1 MRSNHS
7 GKLPTDITPCSCVR
21 RKREPSTRPRRYRS
35 RRCRARVWDRS
46 KRNTCP
52 VTRRCHAVERRCT
65 VELDK
70 RLAARHTRA
79 ALYALATVI
88 DCRVR
93 DGSAA
98 AAAAT
103 DVTGIWLTE
112 GSEALIRIAPCGG
125 DSICGTITWL
135 REPNDPATGMPKA
148 DTKNPDPSRRSQPI
162 VGVRIFYDMKPSGA
176 DQWSGKVYSTKDGAV
191 VDGKLSAKSDN
202 EIRIQGCFLAFC
214 GGQNWTRQ
222 RAPAHHGK
230 S

>member
-1 MRSNHS
+1 MRSS
-7 GKLPTDITPCSCVR
+7 EDVLSSWISAWLPATLALPFTLLQRLSIV
-21 RKREPSTRPRRYRS
+21 
-35 RRCRARVWDRS
+35 AF
-46 KRNTCP
+46 
-52 VTRRCHAVERRCT
+52 VTV
-65 VELDK
+65 L
-70 RLAARHTRA
+70 L
-79 ALYALATVI
+79 
-88 DCRVR
+88 
-93 DGSAA
+93 SAA